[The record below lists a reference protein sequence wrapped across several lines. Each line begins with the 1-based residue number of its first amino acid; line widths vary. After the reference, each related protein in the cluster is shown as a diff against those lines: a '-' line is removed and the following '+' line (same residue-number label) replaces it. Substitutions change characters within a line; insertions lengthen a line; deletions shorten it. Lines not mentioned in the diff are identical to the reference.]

1 VEAVKVVLLALV
13 LALALATP
21 AGAFL
26 DAGVGVPTVPP
37 ADEAPDPPSVEIRWR
52 DSVALGS
59 PTAGRLLRS
68 VRLPAEAPVFF
79 TWDPLLHR
87 RPNRGWRRNGTD
99 TLVRIVLRVV
109 RAHLRAHPQAPR
121 VGVGDFS
128 RRRGGPFGPRHVSHQ
143 NGLDVDVYYPR
154 RDRRER
160 PPKRPRQVDRRLAQD
175 LVDRFVRAGAER
187 VFVGPNVGL
196 SGPPGVVQV
205 LRGHD
210 NHLHVR
216 IAGAEESDSE

>member
-1 VEAVKVVLLALV
+1 MKIALVVLVV
-13 LALALATP
+13 LALAPAVP
-21 AGAFL
+21 AGAFV
-26 DAGVGVPTVPP
+26 DDGGGAPTAPP
-37 ADEAPDPPSVEIRWR
+37 ATATAEPPRAEIRWR
-52 DSVALGS
+52 DSRAIGS
-59 PTAGRLLRS
+59 PSAGRLVRG
-68 VRLPAEAPVFF
+68 VRLPAEAARFF

-87 RPNRGWRRNGTD
+87 RPNRAWRRHGTD

-109 RAHLRAHPQAPR
+109 RAYARAHPRAAR

-128 RRRGGPFGPRHVSHQ
+128 RPRGGPFGPRHVSHQ

-154 RDRRER
+154 LDRHER

-187 VFVGPNVGL
+187 VFVGPNVRL
-196 SGPPGVVQV
+196 RGPRDVVQV
-205 LRGHD
+205 LPGHD

-216 IAGAEESDSE
+216 IAAKTQ